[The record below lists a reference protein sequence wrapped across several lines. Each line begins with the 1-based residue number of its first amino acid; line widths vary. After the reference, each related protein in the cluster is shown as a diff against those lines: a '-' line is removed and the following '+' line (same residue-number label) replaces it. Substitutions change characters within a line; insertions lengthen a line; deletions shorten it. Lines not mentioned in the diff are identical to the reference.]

1 MRVCVCVCALF
12 HFHFLSLL
20 LCSLKSCASCCRRR
34 RFFLGGG
41 DVSILPFSSQISQQ
55 DLPKHYNAEEYGC
68 DFLLLLSF
76 DAKDRSSRVCFF
88 SVRGILCKQEWQEAQ
103 L

>member
-1 MRVCVCVCALF
+1 MFPQVLT
-12 HFHFLSLL
+12 SD
-20 LCSLKSCASCCRRR
+20 CRPP
-34 RFFLGGG
+34 RFFFFFWVGCFYS
-41 DVSILPFSSQISQQ
+41 SILLS
-55 DLPKHYNAEEYGC
+55 DLSAGHYNAEEYGC

-76 DAKDRSSRVCFF
+76 DAKDPSSRVFFF

>member
-1 MRVCVCVCALF
+1 MCAFSFLF
-12 HFHFLSLL
+12 FEFIVVFPQVLTSD
-20 LCSLKSCASCCRRR
+20 CRPP
-34 RFFLGGG
+34 RFFFFFGW

-76 DAKDRSSRVCFF
+76 DAKDPSSRVFFF